1 MSPINYLS
9 EDDLIDLLK
18 KKDQRAFHYLYDNYA
33 GALYGVVLRVVTNK
47 NYADEVLQ
55 DTFVKI
61 WTHGYQ
67 FDREKGRLYT
77 WMLNI
82 ARNAGIDYIKSKRIR
97 NDQKNQSLQD
107 IVNSE
112 EKLSFA
118 ETDLEEQLGHIGI
131 NSVIDKLKPDWRIL
145 IKMAYYEGYTQQ
157 EIAEELQIP
166 LGTVKT
172 RVRAAL
178 MQLKFVL
185 KEYR

>member
-1 MSPINYLS
+1 MSPIQYLS
-9 EDDLIDLLK
+9 EDDLVELLQK
-18 KKDQRAFHYLYDNYA
+18 RDQRAFHYLYDNYA
-33 GALYGVVLRVVTNK
+33 GALYGVILRVVSDK
-47 NYADEVLQ
+47 NNADEVLQ

-61 WTHGYQ
+61 WNHGHQ
-67 FDREKGRLYT
+67 FDQGKGRLYT

-82 ARNAGIDYIKSKRIR
+82 ARNTGIDYIKSKRAR
-97 NDQKNQSLQD
+97 NDQQNQSLQD
-107 IVNSE
+107 IVHSDEMHNFAHTDLV
-112 EKLSFA
+112 EKL
-118 ETDLEEQLGHIGI
+118 DHIGVTA
-131 NSVIDKLKPDWRIL
+131 VIDKLKPEWQVM